1 MLIQSQQWELARRM
15 VYEANGDLPLSLE
28 TGVIHTQPPACL
40 AEGGLLR
47 KVCVVGWSRV
57 FGFLTHVFFESVV
70 CIIISQHM
78 QLDMVL

>member
-1 MLIQSQQWELARRM
+1 M
-15 VYEANGDLPLSLE
+15 VCEANGDLPLSLE
-28 TGVIHTQPPACL
+28 TGVTHTQPPACL

-47 KVCVVGWSRV
+47 KVCVVSWSRV
-57 FGFLTHVFFESVV
+57 FGPKAAAITFGFLTHVFFESVV